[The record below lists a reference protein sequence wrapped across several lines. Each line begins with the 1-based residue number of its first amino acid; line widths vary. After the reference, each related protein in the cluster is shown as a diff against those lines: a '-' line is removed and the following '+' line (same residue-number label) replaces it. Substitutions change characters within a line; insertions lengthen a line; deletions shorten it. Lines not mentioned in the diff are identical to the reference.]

1 MGEGAPLTDFIIKT
15 HRETESKLDA
25 HTQETEGG
33 KRHRKFEKC
42 GEMVPETSDRARK
55 TGES

>member
-1 MGEGAPLTDFIIKT
+1 MVKVGEGAPLTDFIIKT

-33 KRHRKFEKC
+33 K
-42 GEMVPETSDRARK
+42 K
-55 TGES
+55 TQKI